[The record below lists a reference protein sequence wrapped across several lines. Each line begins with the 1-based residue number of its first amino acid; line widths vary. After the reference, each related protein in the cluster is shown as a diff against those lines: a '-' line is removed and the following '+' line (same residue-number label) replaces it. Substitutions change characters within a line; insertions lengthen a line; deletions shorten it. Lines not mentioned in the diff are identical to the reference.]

1 MGLAGAEIELINSDD
16 LALVR
21 RGHLQEG
28 DIRRMRVT
36 ALVDSGAYMLVINE
50 NIRAQLDLGKVDEKE
65 AVLAD
70 GTLRKLDIVGPLDV
84 RFENR
89 ATTVRAM
96 VIPGE
101 AEVLLGAIPM
111 EVMDV
116 VMDPRQQKL
125 IVNPESPYLPKMS
138 LK

>member
-1 MGLAGAEIELINSDD
+1 MGLVQVEIELINSDD

-28 DIRRMRVT
+28 DIRRMQVT

-50 NIRAQLDLGKVDEKE
+50 NIRAQLDLGKIDEKE

-70 GTLRKLDIVGPLDV
+70 GSLRKLDIVGPLDV

-96 VIPGE
+96 VLPGE

-111 EVMDV
+111 EDMDV
-116 VMDPRQQKL
+116 VIDPRQQKL

>member
-1 MGLAGAEIELINSDD
+1 MGLVHAEIQLINSDD
-16 LALVR
+16 LALSARGYLKEDAVR
-21 RGHLQEG
+21 R
-28 DIRRMRVT
+28 MSVT
-36 ALVDSGAYMLVINE
+36 ALVDTGAYMLVVNE
-50 NIRAQLDLGKVDEKE
+50 NVRTQLDLRKVDEKE

-70 GTLRKLDIVGPLDV
+70 GTLRKVDVVGPVDV
-84 RFENR
+84 HFENR

-96 VIPGE
+96 VVPGE

-111 EVMDV
+111 EDMDV
-116 VMDPRQQKL
+116 VVDPRRQRL